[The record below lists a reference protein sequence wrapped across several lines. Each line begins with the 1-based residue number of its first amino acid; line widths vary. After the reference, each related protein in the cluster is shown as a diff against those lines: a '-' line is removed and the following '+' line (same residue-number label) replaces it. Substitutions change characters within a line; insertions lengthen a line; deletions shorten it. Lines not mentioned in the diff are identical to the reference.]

1 MLVLKKAM
9 QTPFPEPRIT
19 RDMTVLDVVSQY
31 RSTEA
36 VFRRYDGR
44 VGKCICCTCLF
55 ETIGDV
61 TRAHGLDLET
71 FLHDLEDAACGD
83 TSQKPSSD

>member
-1 MLVLKKAM
+1 
-9 QTPFPEPRIT
+9 
-19 RDMTVLDVVSQY
+19 MTVLDVVSQY

-36 VFRRYDGR
+36 VFHRYDSR

-61 TRAHGLDLET
+61 AREYDIDLDAFLRDLENKAC
-71 FLHDLEDAACGD
+71 EDA
-83 TSQKPSSD
+83 SREPSSA